1 MFSFLM
7 NFFKTNT
14 VDKIISRLWLG
25 DYRSALD
32 IDFLLKN
39 KINLIINCTSNTKFF
54 YETTDLNL
62 LNSNTA
68 TKLRKIETYRIPVN
82 DSLLEADFLRM
93 EKYFKIVIPLLL
105 RKYTIEN
112 KNILV
117 HCYAGK
123 QRSAIV
129 VAALLKV
136 LSDNNYISVIPSVIP
151 PVIPSVIPS
160 VKKSNLSKYTRNI
173 QQYQNICNYIISK
186 RYQAFTY
193 GYRVNFEQTFL
204 RYFKIR

>member
-1 MFSFLM
+1 M
-7 NFFKTNT
+7 NFFKTNFA
-14 VDKIISRLWLG
+14 DKIIPRLWLG
-25 DYRSALD
+25 DYKSALD
-32 IDFLLKN
+32 IDFLLNN
-39 KINLIINCTSNTKFF
+39 KIDLIINCTPNTKFF

-62 LNSNTA
+62 LNSNIVN
-68 TKLRKIETYRIPVN
+68 KLKKIETYRIPVN
-82 DSLLEADFLRM
+82 DSLLEADFIRM

-136 LSDNNYISVIPSVIP
+136 LSDNNYISVLP
-151 PVIPSVIPS
+151 PI
-160 VKKSNLSKYTRNI
+160 KQLNLSKYTRNI

-186 RYQAFTY
+186 RFQAFTY
-193 GYRVNFEQTFL
+193 GYRVNFEPTFL
-204 RYFKIR
+204 RYFKII

>member
-1 MFSFLM
+1 M

>member
-1 MFSFLM
+1 M
-7 NFFKTNT
+7 NFFKTNF
-14 VDKIISRLWLG
+14 VDEIIPRLWLG
-25 DYRSALD
+25 DYKSALD
-32 IDFLLKN
+32 IDFLLNN
-39 KINLIINCTSNTKFF
+39 KINLIINCTPNTKFF
-54 YETTDLNL
+54 YETVDLNL
-62 LNSNTA
+62 SNSSIAN
-68 TKLRKIETYRIPVN
+68 KLKRIETYRIPVN
-82 DSLLEADFLRM
+82 DSLLEADFIRM

-105 RKYTIEN
+105 RKYTIEK

-136 LSDNNYISVIPSVIP
+136 LSDNNYISVLP
-151 PVIPSVIPS
+151 PVKQLDLS
-160 VKKSNLSKYTRNI
+160 KYNLSKYNLCKYTRNI

-193 GYRVNFEQTFL
+193 GYRVNFEPTFL
-204 RYFKIR
+204 RYFNLHYI

>member
-1 MFSFLM
+1 M
-7 NFFKTNT
+7 NFFKTNS

-25 DYRSALD
+25 DHKSALD
-32 IDFLLKN
+32 IDFLLN
-39 KINLIINCTSNTKFF
+39 NNIDLIINCTPNTKFF

-62 LNSNTA
+62 LNSNIA
-68 TKLRKIETYRIPVN
+68 TKLKKIETYRIPVN
-82 DSLLEADFLRM
+82 DSLLESDFILM

-105 RKYTIEN
+105 RKYTIEK

-136 LSDNNYISVIPSVIP
+136 LSDNNYISVIPR
-151 PVIPSVIPS
+151 

-186 RYQAFTY
+186 RFQAFTY
-193 GYRVNFEQTFL
+193 GYRVNFESTFL
-204 RYFKIR
+204 RYFKI

>member
-1 MFSFLM
+1 M
-7 NFFKTNT
+7 NFFKTNFA
-14 VDKIISRLWLG
+14 DKIIPRLWLG
-25 DYRSALD
+25 DYKSALD
-32 IDFLLKN
+32 IDFLLNN
-39 KINLIINCTSNTKFF
+39 KIDLIINCTPNTKFF

-62 LNSNTA
+62 LNSNIVN
-68 TKLRKIETYRIPVN
+68 KLRKIETYRIPVN
-82 DSLLEADFLRM
+82 DSLLEADFIRM

-136 LSDNNYISVIPSVIP
+136 LSDNNYISVLP
-151 PVIPSVIPS
+151 PI
-160 VKKSNLSKYTRNI
+160 KQLNLSKYTRNI

-186 RYQAFTY
+186 RFQAFTY
-193 GYRVNFEQTFL
+193 GYRVNFEPTFL
-204 RYFKIR
+204 RYFKII

>member
-1 MFSFLM
+1 M
-7 NFFKTNT
+7 NFFKTNV

-136 LSDNNYISVIPSVIP
+136 LSDNNYISVIPSV
-151 PVIPSVIPS
+151 
-160 VKKSNLSKYTRNI
+160 KKSNLSKYTRNI

-186 RYQAFTY
+186 RFQAFTY

-204 RYFKIR
+204 RYFKIH

>member
-1 MFSFLM
+1 M
-7 NFFKTNT
+7 NFFKTNS

-25 DYRSALD
+25 DYKSALD
-32 IDFLLKN
+32 IDFLLN
-39 KINLIINCTSNTKFF
+39 NNIDLIINCTPNTNFF

-62 LNSNTA
+62 LNSNIA

-82 DSLLEADFLRM
+82 DSLLEADFIRM

-123 QRSAIV
+123 QRSAII

-136 LSDNNYISVIPSVIP
+136 LSDNNYISVVPQ
-151 PVIPSVIPS
+151 

-193 GYRVNFEQTFL
+193 GYRVNFESTFL
-204 RYFKIR
+204 RYFKI

>member
-1 MFSFLM
+1 
-7 NFFKTNT
+7 
-14 VDKIISRLWLG
+14 
-25 DYRSALD
+25 
-32 IDFLLKN
+32 
-39 KINLIINCTSNTKFF
+39 
-54 YETTDLNL
+54 
-62 LNSNTA
+62 
-68 TKLRKIETYRIPVN
+68 
-82 DSLLEADFLRM
+82 M

-136 LSDNNYISVIPSVIP
+136 LSDNNYISVIPSV
-151 PVIPSVIPS
+151 
-160 VKKSNLSKYTRNI
+160 KKSNLSKYTRNI

-186 RYQAFTY
+186 RFQAFTY

-204 RYFKIR
+204 RYFKIH

>member
-1 MFSFLM
+1 M
-7 NFFKTNT
+7 NFFKTNFA
-14 VDKIISRLWLG
+14 DKIIPRLWLG
-25 DYRSALD
+25 DYKSALD
-32 IDFLLKN
+32 IDFLLNN
-39 KINLIINCTSNTKFF
+39 KIDLIINCTPNTKFF

-62 LNSNTA
+62 LNSNIVN
-68 TKLRKIETYRIPVN
+68 KLRKIETYRIPVN
-82 DSLLEADFLRM
+82 DSLLEADFIRM

-136 LSDNNYISVIPSVIP
+136 LSDNNYISVLP
-151 PVIPSVIPS
+151 PI
-160 VKKSNLSKYTRNI
+160 KQLNLSKYTRNI

-186 RYQAFTY
+186 RFQAFTY
-193 GYRVNFEQTFL
+193 GNRVNFEPTFL
-204 RYFKIR
+204 RYFKII